1 MKSKIFIFI
10 CLLISLSAC
19 QIDKR
24 LYRNGYSLISGHDT
38 KHQSEKSNI
47 NHEDICTES
56 PLEDEIKISAISTIS
71 RINTS
76 DSTIK
81 IAESQSDEM
90 IYCCNNPLDV
100 STESRA
106 SDFKNVF
113 GHNSKSVSASYADD
127 PPKTHW
133 AGIVSF
139 CLIFAA
145 IACIFLFAL
154 SFPLSITS
162 IIFGAIAINKTEKSP
177 DKYKNKVFAIVGVAA
192 CSLLLITEILLYAYV
207 IFFIL

>member
-133 AGIVSF
+133 AAIAS
-139 CLIFAA
+139 LIFDILAA
-145 IACIFLFAL
+145 RLIWYLG
-154 SFPLSITS
+154 
-162 IIFGAIAINKTEKSP
+162 IILPFSLLAVTFGIIAINGTKHNPEKF
-177 DKYKNKVFAIVGVAA
+177 KNIELAKIG
-192 CSLLLITEILLYAYV
+192 L
-207 IFFIL
+207 